1 MQMPGFEAFLSFG
14 LKLPLQLAAG
24 RVNSVEPA
32 AITAEIYDSAFDGG
46 RRCHSHPREELPF
59 LRSGLEI
66 DGVKVAVRAS
76 EKSHLVRHR
85 GRRDDLATS
94 VEFPFDLAE
103 SGNSGRVVYAGMGQV
118 PAEHGSILSE
128 SGQTKKERG
137 EQTTASHFH
146 PE

>member
-24 RVNSVEPA
+24 RVDRIEPS
-32 AITAEIYDSAFDGG
+32 AIAAEIYDSIFYC
-46 RRCHSHPREELPF
+46 RRRRHSHSSEELPF
-59 LRSGLEI
+59 LRSRLEI
-66 DGVKVAVRAS
+66 HGVEVAVRAS

-128 SGQTKKERG
+128 SGQTKKEHG